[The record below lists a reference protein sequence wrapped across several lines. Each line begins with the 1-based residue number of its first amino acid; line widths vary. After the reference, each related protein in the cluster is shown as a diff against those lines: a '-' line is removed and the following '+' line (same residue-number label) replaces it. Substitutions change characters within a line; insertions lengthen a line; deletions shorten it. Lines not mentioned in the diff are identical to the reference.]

1 MRRRAFVSWMGAA
14 ALEAANGG
22 SVRVG
27 VITQKNGPHLSAYL
41 GGLAE
46 SPEAGPIALCDASGA
61 TVDAARKALG
71 SRLGGV
77 YTDAASLL
85 AKEKPAVTFVVL
97 EASVA
102 PAAITAALDAGSH
115 VMAEKPAC
123 VRLADFEALARKA
136 QSRNRQLMLALAN
149 RVDPVMV
156 EARRLIQG
164 GHLGKLYGAELH
176 TIADQTRLT
185 RADYRQ
191 AWYAQKA
198 KAGGGHLIWLGIHW
212 IDLAMYLTGRPVRE
226 VSAFTTNIGGQPLDV
241 EDSAVVSFRFD
252 GGALGTLTS
261 GYYLDKGK
269 QLFIKVW
276 GSEGWLEIEKEAKPQ
291 LKWYTR
297 KEGGRQ
303 FEGPLTPSG
312 YSPFVRAVVRSGGG
326 APPPLTTEDSLMALR
341 TVFASYRS
349 AETGKA
355 QPVAAVTSRPT

>member
-1 MRRRAFVSWMGAA
+1 MKRRAFVSWMGAA
-14 ALEAANGG
+14 ALKAANGG
-22 SVRVG
+22 GNVNVG
-27 VITQKNGPHLSAYL
+27 LITQKNGPHLSAYL

-46 SPEAGPIALCDASGA
+46 SPEAASVSLCDSSGA
-61 TVDAARKALG
+61 TVESARKALG
-71 SRLGGV
+71 SRLGSV
-77 YTDAASLL
+77 YRDPASLF

-97 EASVA
+97 EAAQA
-102 PAAITAALDAGSH
+102 PAAITAALDAGCH

-123 VRLADFEALARKA
+123 VRLADFEALAEKA
-136 QSRNRQLMLALAN
+136 RSRNRQLMLALAN

-164 GHLGKLYGAELH
+164 GRLGKLYGAELH

-185 RADYRQ
+185 KPNYHE

-212 IDLAMYLTGRPVRE
+212 IDLAMYLTGHRVKE
-226 VSAFTTNIGGQPLDV
+226 VNAFTTNIGGQPLDV
-241 EDSAVVSFRFD
+241 EDSAVVSFKLD

-276 GSEGWLEIEKEAKPQ
+276 GSEGWLEIEKEATPQ

-297 KEGGRQ
+297 KDGARH
-303 FEGPLTPSG
+303 FEGPLTPTG
-312 YSPFVRAVVRSGGG
+312 YSPFVRAVVRAGGG
-326 APPPLTTEDSLMALR
+326 AVPPLTTEDSLMALR

-355 QPVAAVTSRPT
+355 QPVASV